1 MVTNLPPG
9 YSFADEADAPA
20 AVPTLG
26 LPEGYAFADEP
37 ELPAGYELVP
47 EGQST
52 ARNVVSQAAL
62 GAIDQGVLSGA
73 EGVARMAT
81 TGLEDIKATVPG
93 TEAARLR
100 AEADALRRQ
109 NRVIEGVGYDA
120 GGGGFGPML
129 TAEDEAQIAANTRR
143 ILELE
148 ERIAG
153 RQAASTPARA
163 AAAVAGAR
171 AAVREALPV
180 DPEFA
185 RSLTGQIIGG
195 LGQAAG
201 TLPLYAVPGA
211 GPGVTIG
218 QMFDQGYQDAKQ
230 SGADEDTA
238 RAAGFANVPAAALDV
253 AADRLVI
260 GKILKPLKGRLTV
273 GQLAASIGAGAV
285 GEGGTEG
292 VQQVWQ
298 NLIAKQLVGYA
309 PERALDDEVIN
320 SIIVG
325 AVVGGTV
332 TAAGQAATQVAG
344 RRRDGGPAAPGEAA
358 APAPAPRPA
367 PADEAAAAFGG
378 EAAAEAVI
386 PAQPLS
392 QELTSGTAA
401 APAQP
406 LAPKPEVGGSTPSPA
421 TTQTAAPAPLP
432 PDDFAD
438 ITLDD
443 IEPLAWETEAA
454 RIVAAAQE
462 GQASQPA
469 PVTEAGPGMSPA
481 DSVPAVAPEG
491 AGDLSAEP
499 QSSAVAERS
508 GAESMPAAGTVGKP
522 DDFALRLADWKQK
535 AGPKGATLKLGSR
548 SDGVFDVL
556 DALQDLGGISR
567 GTGGE
572 GDGFAEAFRGKA
584 RLVVRKKAGAVDV
597 KLAELAELGFKFDTP
612 DALYAAVEKASQER
626 SRLAESDRA
635 AEDQAAFQAAALEN
649 KGRRPAGKTPTA
661 PVDSDSLRVG
671 DRFKIKGEPFEVV
684 SIDPDT
690 FDVVVRDGPRFG
702 TQVLP
707 ASTPVF
713 PDKKTLRR
721 AKTPAVAADLPFARR
736 AAKASAPDGGQSDL
750 FAGGETGGDTLFNL
764 QGPSIDSTIA
774 NWSLD
779 AELDRRDAAT
789 RQAKTQTELDFAQR
803 TADRDRTAVDRA
815 RLAELQT
822 RWRANAER
830 VAPGLMQSFRL
841 TFGDPEILVRMGRAD
856 ARTLTGA
863 EQAAYLANER
873 MFFLF
878 DQALLREGD
887 KIAVANL
894 LHEMGHAHWDT
905 LPATRQAE
913 LLTLWREE
921 TNKRTG
927 PLYTRGRLKAGVAQG
942 VEGSVKEWYAER
954 IAWANHGW
962 ARARI
967 LGGEA
972 PSAGL
977 AGRLA
982 QTFRQLL
989 VKLAAYVEQLRGVTI
1004 NKDFRTFLDQG
1015 ERFAERAGGPRPP
1028 APRVV
1033 VAKAPGLVS
1042 IAQRAAR
1049 MGSDFAIR
1057 AFHGTP
1063 HKVDKFS
1070 TDFIGEG
1077 EGAQV
1082 YGWGLYFAQNRE
1094 VAESYR
1100 KKLSSDVPPMSVLRE
1115 YFKPGRIVPS
1125 YGGGRDQ
1132 VIAFDEGADGNWS
1145 VTVLGVVRDGEGWK
1159 PGPYERP
1166 RAHRTYPD
1174 RRKLAAA
1181 GFNWRSGNTYT
1192 VELGVDE
1199 GDMLDWDAPLTNQSE
1214 KVQGVIKKLRPE
1226 WFQKGWHQ
1234 GPRVATDPAVIAQIE
1249 STPEAERRSQNI
1261 RYGVPAEVL
1270 DGRMAYLYAAQDV
1283 AAGRDDAAASARL
1296 LAEGISGI
1304 RYLDA
1309 GSRGRLDG
1317 REVGTRNFVIFDE
1330 NLVRIVAENAD
1341 FARRTP
1347 AQLSQ
1352 DALTGARA
1360 WLRRNLTSAAGLP
1373 GAAFE
1378 AKVAKDGRLASVAK
1392 QIEFSLRDF
1401 DRALHVVYGGYRSM
1415 SSAQLE
1421 ELNNVLGGQLPL
1433 STVDARLHAPLTT
1446 MRNHIDTLS
1455 ARLVREGAVDAKV
1468 AARVSGNLG
1477 FYLNRSY
1484 RKFDDSNWAKNVPEA
1499 VRNRAETFIAAELA
1513 AQNPG
1518 QPVDPREVRGY
1529 VDYLLSKDTA
1539 NESLYREPGRVGAM
1553 ALDVLK
1559 ARKDLP
1565 PELRELMGE
1574 YLDPRVNYLRSV
1586 AKTAQI
1592 LEANRFLRDVRRA
1605 GMGKWLFS
1613 RPITD
1618 ATGSYSTP
1626 LAGEGSK
1633 AMGVLAGL
1641 YTTPEIAAAFQA
1653 QTEAAPGQALRA
1665 WFALNAWAK
1674 VSKTVLSPVTQARNF
1689 FGNLAFMVAGA
1700 HWRADAAAD
1709 VWRAMQA
1716 EFGVGDTPARRAY
1729 LARLA
1734 RLGIVGESVNAGEL
1748 REALADAGGKL
1759 QGFEKWT
1766 DTRLMR
1772 SAKLP
1777 FRAAARLYQL
1787 NDEIFK
1793 IYAFEN
1799 ERRRWA
1805 GIDPTLSAEQL
1816 DQVAAERVRN
1826 TLPTY
1831 SLIPKAV
1838 QAVRRAGL
1846 TGSFLSFPSEIVR
1859 VSYHSIRYALG
1870 DLAAANPRQK
1880 AAGAARL
1887 AGLIAVAT
1895 LPAAV
1900 SMTSRWLAGM
1910 SADDEEDLR
1919 RFLPEWSKNAALY
1932 FTKQDGRGRFE
1943 LVDASY
1949 LDPYNYLKKPLTA
1962 ALRGEDWEAAIVA
1975 AGREALNPFASEG
1988 LVTKAALDLARNR
2001 DDRDRRIYN
2010 PQEPFLDRAG
2020 DQLAHVWKVYEP
2032 GLVTQARRITMA
2044 AKGEVAPGGR
2054 VYDLE
2059 NEVAAV
2065 LTGARRQD
2073 LDVAQALI
2081 FRAKRYAGE
2090 KRGAELIWTEVRD
2103 NRGNVETPDLERAR
2117 ATMEEVR
2124 RALFDQMREDVAAAQ
2139 RLGVDSGVTVRA
2151 LIGAGMGMDEA
2162 ARLVAG
2168 VYVPYIGQP
2177 DLRQRALADG
2187 VTARP

>member
-1 MVTNLPPG
+1 MATALPPG
-9 YSFADEADAPA
+9 YSFADENDTQATAAAP
-20 AVPTLG
+20 V

-81 TGLEDIKATVPG
+81 TGLEDVKATVPG
-93 TEAARLR
+93 TEAAKLR

-325 AVVGGTV
+325 AVVGGSV

-358 APAPAPRPA
+358 APAPAPSPA

-378 EAAAEAVI
+378 EAAAEAVT

-421 TTQTAAPAPLP
+421 TTQTAALAPLP

-462 GQASQPA
+462 SQASQPA
-469 PVTEAGPGMSPA
+469 PVVEAGPGMSPA

-508 GAESMPAAGTVGKP
+508 GAEPMPAAGTVGKP

-597 KLAELAELGFKFDTP
+597 KLAELAELGFQFDTP

-635 AEDQAAFQAAALEN
+635 AADQAAFQAAALEN

-690 FDVVVRDGPRFG
+690 LDVVVRDGPRFG

-736 AAKASAPDGGQSDL
+736 PAKASAPDAGQSDL

-764 QGPSIDSTIA
+764 QGPNIDSTIA

-789 RQAKTQTELDFAQR
+789 RQAKAQTELDFAQR

-815 RLAELQT
+815 RLADLQT

-921 TNKRTG
+921 TSKRTG

-942 VEGSVKEWYAER
+942 VESSVKEWYAER
-954 IAWANHGW
+954 IAWANHSW

-977 AGRLA
+977 AGRMA

-1015 ERFAERAGGPRPP
+1015 ERFAERAGERTPTMARRAPDTSEFKAWFGASKVIDAAGRPL
-1028 APRVV
+1028 VV
-1033 VAKAPGLVS
+1033 YRGEWKARPGLREGVEIYFS
-1042 IAQRAAR
+1042 DSPDVASAYSQPGESGGSANVTPVWLSLQNPLVIDARGGNWNPVVPDAVRAAR
-1049 MGSDFAIR
+1049 
-1057 AFHGTP
+1057 
-1063 HKVDKFS
+1063 
-1070 TDFIGEG
+1070 
-1077 EGAQV
+1077 
-1082 YGWGLYFAQNRE
+1082 
-1094 VAESYR
+1094 AE
-1100 KKLSSDVPPMSVLRE
+1100 
-1115 YFKPGRIVPS
+1115 
-1125 YGGGRDQ
+1125 GRDG
-1132 VIAFDEGADGNWS
+1132 VIVRN
-1145 VTVLGVVRDGEGWK
+1145 VRDGFGSTSDK
-1159 PGPYERP
+1159 
-1166 RAHRTYPD
+1166 
-1174 RRKLAAA
+1174 
-1181 GFNWRSGNTYT
+1181 
-1192 VELGVDE
+1192 
-1199 GDMLDWDAPLTNQSE
+1199 
-1214 KVQGVIKKLRPE
+1214 
-1226 WFQKGWHQ
+1226 
-1234 GPRVATDPAVIAQIE
+1234 VATTFIAMDPRQVKSSIGNRGSFDPAD
-1249 STPEAERRSQNI
+1249 P
-1261 RYGVPAEVL
+1261 
-1270 DGRMAYLYAAQDV
+1270 
-1283 AAGRDDAAASARL
+1283 
-1296 LAEGISGI
+1296 
-1304 RYLDA
+1304 
-1309 GSRGRLDG
+1309 
-1317 REVGTRNFVIFDE
+1317 
-1330 NLVRIVAENAD
+1330 RID

-1352 DALTGARA
+1352 DVLTGARA

-1378 AKVAKDGRLASVAK
+1378 AKIAKDGRLASVAK
-1392 QIEFSLRDF
+1392 QIEFALRDF

-1565 PELRELMGE
+1565 PELRKLMGE

-1605 GMGKWLFS
+1605 GLGKWLFS

-1626 LAGEGSK
+1626 LAGKGSD

-1653 QTEAAPGQALRA
+1653 QTEAAPGQALR
-1665 WFALNAWAK
+1665 WWLALNAWAK

-1700 HWRADAAAD
+1700 HWHADAAAD

-1772 SAKLP
+1772 SVKLP

-1838 QAVRRAGL
+1838 QAVRRIGL
-1846 TGSFLSFPSEIVR
+1846 TGTFLSFPSEIVR

-1895 LPAAV
+1895 LPGAV
-1900 SMTSRWLAGM
+1900 SMASRWLAGID
-1910 SADDEEDLR
+1910 ADDEEDLR

-1962 ALRGEDWEAAIVA
+1962 ALRGEDWQSALLA
-1975 AGREALNPFASEG
+1975 AGGEALDPFASEG
-1988 LVTKAALDLARNR
+1988 LVAKAVIDLARNR
-2001 DDRDRRIYN
+2001 DDRDRQIYN
-2010 PQEPFLDRAG
+2010 PQAPFLDRAS

-2044 AKGEVAPGGR
+2044 AKREVSPGGR
-2054 VYDLE
+2054 VYDLD

-2081 FRAKRYAGE
+2081 YRAKRYAGE

-2103 NRGNVETPDLERAR
+2103 RRGTVQDADRERAR

-2124 RALFDQMREDVAAAQ
+2124 RTRFEQMRDDVAAAQ
-2139 RLGVDSGVTVRA
+2139 RLGVDSGVTLRA

-2162 ARLVAG
+2162 ARLLTG

-2177 DLRQRALADG
+2177 DLRQRAVAES

>member
-1 MVTNLPPG
+1 MADQDPYAT
-9 YSFADEADAPA
+9 FATPADAKAPDPYASLATVAEVDGASDPYAEIAAPA
-20 AVPTLG
+20 
-26 LPEGYAFADEP
+26 
-37 ELPAGYELVP
+37 
-47 EGQST
+47 GQST
-52 ARNVVSQAAL
+52 VRNVVNQAAQ
-62 GAIDQGVLSGA
+62 GALDQGVLAGA
-73 EGVARMAT
+73 EGVARLAT
-81 TGLEDIKATVPG
+81 TGLEDVQASVPR

-120 GGGGFGPML
+120 GGGGFGPVL
-129 TAEDEAQIAANTRR
+129 TADDEAQLAANDRR
-143 ILELE
+143 IAELE
-148 ERIAG
+148 GRIAG
-153 RQAASTPARA
+153 RQAASAPARA
-163 AAAVAGAR
+163 ADAVAGAR
-171 AAVREALPV
+171 VSVREALPV
-180 DPEFA
+180 DPQFA

-218 QMFDQGYQDAKQ
+218 QMFDQGYQDAKA

-260 GKILKPLKGRLTV
+260 GKILRPLKGRLTV
-273 GQLAASIGAGAV
+273 GQLAASIGVSAA
-285 GEGGTEG
+285 GEGATEG
-292 VQQVWQ
+292 AQQLWQ
-298 NLIAKQLVGYA
+298 NLIARQLVGYA
-309 PERALDDEVIN
+309 PDRPLDDQVIN

-325 AVVGGTV
+325 SVVGGTV
-332 TAAGQAATQVAG
+332 TAAGQGATQIAAG
-344 RRRDGGPAAPGEAA
+344 RREGGAAPEANPA
-358 APAPAPRPA
+358 GPETSPAP
-367 PADEAAAAFGG
+367 DEAAAAFG
-378 EAAAEAVI
+378 ADPYADIATPAE
-386 PAQPLS
+386 PLS
-392 QELTSGTAA
+392 QEPTSGTAA

-406 LAPKPEVGGSTPSPA
+406 LAPKPEAAGSTPAPA
-421 TTQTAAPAPLP
+421 TTQPAATQ

-438 ITLDD
+438 ITPDD

-462 GQASQPA
+462 GQAAQPA
-469 PVTEAGPGMSPA
+469 PVVEAGPGASPA
-481 DSVPAVAPEG
+481 DSVPVATPEG
-491 AGDLSAEP
+491 AADLSAGP
-499 QSSAVAERS
+499 QSPAVAERS
-508 GAESMPAAGTVGKP
+508 GAETVASPAATGKP
-522 DDFALRLADWKQK
+522 DDFGLRLADWRSK
-535 AGPKGATLKLGSR
+535 AAKKGATFKLGTR
-548 SDGVFDVL
+548 SDGVMDVL
-556 DALQDLGGISR
+556 DALQEVGGISR
-567 GTGGE
+567 GKGGE
-572 GDGFAEAFRGKA
+572 GDGFAEAFRGMA
-584 RLVVRKKAGAVDV
+584 RLVVRKKAGAADV
-597 KLAELAELGFKFDTP
+597 KLAELAEMGFNYDTP
-612 DALYAAVEKASQER
+612 DALYAAVRQASAAR
-626 SRLAESDRA
+626 ARLAESDRA
-635 AEDQAAFQAAALEN
+635 AADQAAFHAAALDN
-649 KGRRPAGKTPTA
+649 KGRRPAGKTPKEG
-661 PVDSDSLRVG
+661 VDTDSLMVG
-671 DRFKIKGEPFEVV
+671 DKFKIKGEPFEVV

-690 FDVVVRDGPRFG
+690 LDVVVRDGPRFG

-707 ASTPVF
+707 GSTDVY
-713 PDKKTLRR
+713 PDAKSLKRR
-721 AKTPAVAADLPFARR
+721 KIPAGSVDAPFARR
-736 AAKASAPDGGQSDL
+736 GARTGAADSGGPDL

-764 QGPSIDSTIA
+764 QGASIDSTIA
-774 NWSLD
+774 NWSID
-779 AELDRRDAAT
+779 AEQERRDAVA
-789 RQAKTQTELDFAQR
+789 RQAKAQTELDFAQR
-803 TADRDRTAVDRA
+803 TADRDRTALDRA
-815 RLAELQT
+815 RLDELQT
-822 RWRANAER
+822 KWRANAER

-841 TFGDPEILVRMGRAD
+841 AFGDPQILARMGRAD
-856 ARTLTGA
+856 ARALTGA

-873 MFFLF
+873 IFFLF

-887 KIAVANL
+887 KIALTNL
-894 LHEMGHAHWDT
+894 VHEMGHAHWDT
-905 LPATRQAE
+905 LPASRQAE
-913 LLTLWREE
+913 LLSLWREE
-921 TNKRTG
+921 TGKRQG

-942 VEGSVKEWYAER
+942 VEASAKEWYAER

-967 LGGEA
+967 VGADA

-977 AGRLA
+977 AGRMA

-989 VKLAAYVEQLRGVTI
+989 VKLAGYVELLRGVTI
-1004 NKDFRTFLDQG
+1004 NRDFRTFLDQG
-1015 ERFAERAGGPRPP
+1015 ERFAERAGGPQTPV
-1028 APRVV
+1028 PRVV

-1049 MGSDFAIR
+1049 MGSDFAVR
-1057 AFHGTP
+1057 AYHGTP

-1070 TDFIGEG
+1070 TAKIGTG

-1082 YGWGLYFAQNRE
+1082 YGWGLYFAQNRN
-1094 VAESYR
+1094 VAQMYANN
-1100 KKLSSDVPPMSVLRE
+1100 LSMPTDDSREAFARLRE
-1115 YFKPGRIVPS
+1115 ALKGEDYL
-1125 YGGGRDQ
+1125 Q
-1132 VIAFDEGADGNWS
+1132 FDSAIEAIS
-1145 VTVLGVVRDGEGWK
+1145 ALRSS
-1159 PGPYERP
+1159 P
-1166 RAHRTYPD
+1166 
-1174 RRKLAAA
+1174 
-1181 GFNWRSGNTYT
+1181 NWRQDFELMPETQKLVQAYLGSRGNVYT
-1192 VELGVDE
+1192 VDLVPDE
-1199 GDMLDWDAPLTNQSE
+1199 DAFLNWDLPLAQQSE
-1214 KVQGVIKKLRPE
+1214 KVKAALAGEIEALWERLQEANRKY
-1226 WFQKGWHQ
+1226 
-1234 GPRVATDPAVIAQIE
+1234 DPAGWGDIGKMPLKDVSRVEWEGMLTGSRIYRETEGKPEQVSAQFAKAGIA
-1249 STPEAERRSQNI
+1249 
-1261 RYGVPAEVL
+1261 
-1270 DGRMAYLYAAQDV
+1270 
-1283 AAGRDDAAASARL
+1283 
-1296 LAEGISGI
+1296 GI
-1304 RYLDA
+1304 RYLDG
-1309 GSRGRLDG
+1309 GSRGRID
-1317 REVGTRNFVIFDE
+1317 RQAVGTRNFVIFDE
-1330 NLVRIVAENAD
+1330 DLVRIVAENAE

-1352 DALTGARA
+1352 DVLTSART

-1373 GAAFE
+1373 TAAFE
-1378 AKVAKDGRLASVAK
+1378 AKVAKDGRMASVAK
-1392 QIEFSLRDF
+1392 QIEFALRDF
-1401 DRALHVVYGGYRSM
+1401 DRALHVVYGGYRAM
-1415 SSAQLE
+1415 STAQLE

-1446 MRNHIDTLS
+1446 MRDHIDTLS

-1484 RKFDDSNWAKNVPEA
+1484 RKFDDPNWARNVPEA

-1513 AQNPG
+1513 VQNPG

-1592 LEANRFLRDVRRA
+1592 LEANRFLRDVRRV
-1605 GMGKWLFS
+1605 GMGHWLFP
-1613 RPITD
+1613 RPVAD

-1626 LAGEGSK
+1626 LAGKGSD

-1653 QTEAAPGQALRA
+1653 QTEAAPGQALRT
-1665 WFALNAWAK
+1665 WLALNAWAK

-1716 EFGVGDTPARRAY
+1716 DFGVGDTPASRAY

-1734 RLGIVGESVNAGEL
+1734 RLGVLGESVNAGEL

-1766 DTRLMR
+1766 DTRLIR
-1772 SAKLP
+1772 SVKLP

-1805 GIDPTLSAEQL
+1805 SIDPTLSAERL

-1826 TLPTY
+1826 TIPTY

-1838 QAVRRAGL
+1838 QTVRRVGL
-1846 TGSFLSFPSEIVR
+1846 TGTFLSFPSEVIR

-1870 DLAAANPRQK
+1870 DLASSNPRQK

-1895 LPAAV
+1895 LPGAV
-1900 SMTSRWLAGM
+1900 SMASRWLAGM
-1910 SADDEEDLR
+1910 DADDEEDLR
-1919 RFLPEWSKNAALY
+1919 RYLPEWSKNAALY
-1932 FTKQDGRGRFE
+1932 YTKADGKGRFE

-1962 ALRGEDWEAAIVA
+1962 ALRGEDWQSALVA
-1975 AGREALNPFASEG
+1975 AGGEALDPFASEG

-2001 DDRDRRIYN
+2001 DERDRRIYN
-2010 PQEPFLDRAG
+2010 PQAPFLDRAG
-2020 DQLAHVWKVYEP
+2020 DQLAHLWRVYEP

-2044 AKGEVAPGGR
+2044 AKGEMAPGGR

-2065 LTGARRQD
+2065 LSGARRQD

-2103 NRGNVETPDLERAR
+2103 NRGTVQDADLERAR
-2117 ATMEEVR
+2117 ETMEEVR

-2139 RLGVDSGVTVRA
+2139 RLGVDRGVTVRA

-2162 ARLVAG
+2162 ARVVAG
-2168 VYVPYIGQP
+2168 VYVPYLGQP
-2177 DLRQRALADG
+2177 DLRQRAIADG
-2187 VTARP
+2187 VAARE